1 MAPLPLLRRTVELLT
16 HSWDLSR
23 RLRVPAISRLQKMH
37 NVGLALQALR
47 SRGVQL
53 EDERGERR
61 ARLPRPRD
69 GPRPPASGSS
79 TFSPSAG
86 NAILA
91 KDIVDRHRE
100 KTLAL
105 LWQMAL
111 AFQVLRGGC
120 RSRFLSVCPVK
131 TTEITPASWAP
142 LGPGRCGTC
151 SVTVPIAPAPRPAS
165 GVSSPP
171 HRAQT
176 RAQGHVGDGKRW
188 EPGLRGPKSRDL
200 DPPMASMSFAF
211 KRRER
216 LSRPWVKNNM

>member
-1 MAPLPLLRRTVELLT
+1 MSA
-16 HSWDLSR
+16 
-23 RLRVPAISRLQKMH
+23 
-37 NVGLALQALR
+37 
-47 SRGVQL
+47 
-53 EDERGERR
+53 ERGS
-61 ARLPRPRD
+61 PRPRD
-69 GPRPPASGSS
+69 GPRAPAPGSS
-79 TFSPSAG
+79 AVSPSAG

-151 SVTVPIAPAPRPAS
+151 SATVPIAPAPRPAS

-200 DPPMASMSFAF
+200 DPP
-211 KRRER
+211 
-216 LSRPWVKNNM
+216 PWLPCHSPLKEEKDFHVRGLKITCDKAYDPKTFICLCVSGGDFS